1 MNEEKRKILIG
12 AAVIIAIWAIWG
24 LVQKA
29 NAKKD
34 DVKDA
39 SPKHYVTKVSIPTPF
54 SLNGQAESKQFSTLG
69 LPSGKV
75 QEIKVKNGQFI
86 HKGDVIL
93 TTYDSEKQESKE
105 EVQQELD
112 KTKRM
117 QQSALSSL
125 NFAKRQLSQAS
136 KEDDGYSDLQ
146 KQAKEAQSS
155 YDDAVSEATA
165 SQTKLKSIS
174 VKINNVLIASFDGI
188 VEVNDK
194 KIRCTFNNPVLT
206 RKAGFGIRVR
216 I

>member
-1 MNEEKRKILIG
+1 MKKKEDFDWRSSHNRDLGNMGTCSESKC
-12 AAVIIAIWAIWG
+12 
-24 LVQKA
+24 Q
-29 NAKKD
+29 KD

-155 YDDAVSEATA
+155 YDDAVSETTA
-165 SQTKLKSIS
+165 SQTKL
-174 VKINNVLIASFDGI
+174 AS
-188 VEVNDK
+188 
-194 KIRCTFNNPVLT
+194 
-206 RKAGFGIRVR
+206 A
-216 I
+216 

>member
-39 SPKHYVTKVSIPTPF
+39 SPKHYVTKVSIPAPF

-105 EVQQELD
+105 C
-112 KTKRM
+112 
-117 QQSALSSL
+117 SSL
-125 NFAKRQLSQAS
+125 RSRVS
-136 KEDDGYSDLQ
+136 ILQ
-146 KQAKEAQSS
+146 NGSS
-155 YDDAVSEATA
+155 VRHQKKMTATA
-165 SQTKLKSIS
+165 IFKS
-174 VKINNVLIASFDGI
+174 KP
-188 VEVNDK
+188 K
-194 KIRCTFNNPVLT
+194 KHRALMMMLFLRQRR
-206 RKAGFGIRVR
+206 RKRN
-216 I
+216 

>member
-1 MNEEKRKILIG
+1 MIG

-34 DVKDA
+34 DVKGA
-39 SPKHYVTKVSIPTPF
+39 SPKHYVTKISIPTPF
-54 SLNGQAESKQFSTLG
+54 SLNGQVESKQFSTLG

-112 KTKRM
+112 KAKRM

-125 NFAKRQLSQAS
+125 NFAKQQLSQAS
-136 KEDDGYSDLQ
+136 KEDDGCSDLQ

-165 SQTKLKSIS
+165 SQTKLNSIS
-174 VKINNVLIASFDGI
+174 VQINNVWIAPFDGI

-194 KIRCTFNNPVLT
+194 K
-206 RKAGFGIRVR
+206 
-216 I
+216 

>member
-93 TTYDSEKQESKE
+93 TTYDSE

-174 VKINNVLIASFDGI
+174 VKINNVLIAPFDGI

>member
-1 MNEEKRKILIG
+1 M
-12 AAVIIAIWAIWG
+12 
-24 LVQKA
+24 
-29 NAKKD
+29 
-34 DVKDA
+34 
-39 SPKHYVTKVSIPTPF
+39 
-54 SLNGQAESKQFSTLG
+54 
-69 LPSGKV
+69 
-75 QEIKVKNGQFI
+75 
-86 HKGDVIL
+86 
-93 TTYDSEKQESKE
+93 
-105 EVQQELD
+105 D
-112 KTKRM
+112 KTKRI

-125 NFAKRQLSQAS
+125 NFAKQQLSQAS
-136 KEDDGYSDLQ
+136 KEDDGYSNLQ

-174 VKINNVLIASFDGI
+174 VKINNVLIAPFDGI

>member
-1 MNEEKRKILIG
+1 MIG

-54 SLNGQAESKQFSTLG
+54 SLNGQVESKQFSTLG

-93 TTYDSEKQESKE
+93 TTYDSEKQE
-105 EVQQELD
+105 LD
-112 KTKRM
+112 KNKRM

-125 NFAKRQLSQAS
+125 NFAKQQLSQAS

-165 SQTKLKSIS
+165 SQTKLNSIS
-174 VKINNVLIASFDGI
+174 VQINNVLIAPFDGI

-194 KIRCTFNNPVLT
+194 K
-206 RKAGFGIRVR
+206 
-216 I
+216 

>member
-1 MNEEKRKILIG
+1 MDFRQEKF
-12 AAVIIAIWAIWG
+12 
-24 LVQKA
+24 
-29 NAKKD
+29 KK
-34 DVKDA
+34 
-39 SPKHYVTKVSIPTPF
+39 
-54 SLNGQAESKQFSTLG
+54 SKSKM
-69 LPSGKV
+69 SSSV
-75 QEIKVKNGQFI
+75 

-105 EVQQELD
+105 EVKQELD

-125 NFAKRQLSQAS
+125 NFAKQQFSQAS

-165 SQTKLKSIS
+165 SQTKLNSIS
-174 VKINNVLIASFDGI
+174 VQINNVLIAPFDGI

-194 KIRCTFNNPVLT
+194 K
-206 RKAGFGIRVR
+206 
-216 I
+216 

>member
-1 MNEEKRKILIG
+1 MNDEKRKILIG

-54 SLNGQAESKQFSTLG
+54 SLNGQAESKQFSTRG

-125 NFAKRQLSQAS
+125 NFAKQQLSQAS
-136 KEDDGYSDLQ
+136 KEDDDYSDLQ
-146 KQAKEAQSS
+146 KQAKESQSS
-155 YDDAVSEATA
+155 YDDAVSETTA
-165 SQTKLKSIS
+165 SQTKL
-174 VKINNVLIASFDGI
+174 AS
-188 VEVNDK
+188 
-194 KIRCTFNNPVLT
+194 
-206 RKAGFGIRVR
+206 A
-216 I
+216 

>member
-1 MNEEKRKILIG
+1 M
-12 AAVIIAIWAIWG
+12 
-24 LVQKA
+24 
-29 NAKKD
+29 
-34 DVKDA
+34 KDA

-54 SLNGQAESKQFSTLG
+54 SLNGQAESKQFSTRG

-105 EVQQELD
+105 KVQQELD
-112 KTKRM
+112 KTKRI

-125 NFAKRQLSQAS
+125 NFAKQP
-136 KEDDGYSDLQ
+136 KEDDGYSNLQ

-174 VKINNVLIASFDGI
+174 VKINNVLIAPFDGI

>member
-1 MNEEKRKILIG
+1 M
-12 AAVIIAIWAIWG
+12 
-24 LVQKA
+24 
-29 NAKKD
+29 
-34 DVKDA
+34 A
-39 SPKHYVTKVSIPTPF
+39 SSV
-54 SLNGQAESKQFSTLG
+54 
-69 LPSGKV
+69 
-75 QEIKVKNGQFI
+75 

-105 EVQQELD
+105 KVQQELD

-155 YDDAVSEATA
+155 YDDAVSETTA
-165 SQTKLKSIS
+165 SQTKLNSIS
-174 VKINNVLIASFDGI
+174 VKINNVLIAPFDGI

-194 KIRCTFNNPVLT
+194 K
-206 RKAGFGIRVR
+206 
-216 I
+216 

>member
-1 MNEEKRKILIG
+1 M
-12 AAVIIAIWAIWG
+12 
-24 LVQKA
+24 
-29 NAKKD
+29 
-34 DVKDA
+34 A
-39 SPKHYVTKVSIPTPF
+39 SSV
-54 SLNGQAESKQFSTLG
+54 
-69 LPSGKV
+69 
-75 QEIKVKNGQFI
+75 

-105 EVQQELD
+105 EVKQELD

-125 NFAKRQLSQAS
+125 NFAKQQFSQVS

-165 SQTKLKSIS
+165 PQTKLNSIS
-174 VKINNVLIASFDGI
+174 VQINNVLIAPFDGI

-194 KIRCTFNNPVLT
+194 K
-206 RKAGFGIRVR
+206 
-216 I
+216 

>member
-93 TTYDSEKQESKE
+93 TTYEKQESKE

-155 YDDAVSEATA
+155 YDDAVSETTA
-165 SQTKLKSIS
+165 SQTKL
-174 VKINNVLIASFDGI
+174 AS
-188 VEVNDK
+188 
-194 KIRCTFNNPVLT
+194 
-206 RKAGFGIRVR
+206 A
-216 I
+216 